1 MEFRRIKP
9 EDYKDIHALN
19 EKLGYSYD
27 GDKVYE
33 RIISILETGSDF
45 ITVAEDE
52 GRVVGYIHG
61 SPYETLYSDK
71 LVNIVALVVSDDYAD
86 NEEARQIYDV
96 FEARVRK
103 NGYCG
108 LRMTAN
114 VRRKNL
120 FKLLSQ
126 HGFKSHSDLKHYLK
140 YFD

>member
-9 EDYKDIHALN
+9 EDYKDIHVLN

-33 RIISILETGSDF
+33 RIISMLETGSGF
-45 ITVAEDE
+45 ITIAEDE
-52 GRVVGYIHG
+52 DRVVGCIHG
-61 SPYETLYSDK
+61 LPYETLYSDK
-71 LVNIVALVVSDDYAD
+71 LVNTVALVVSNDYAD
-86 NEEARQIYDV
+86 NGEVRQIYDV
-96 FEARVRK
+96 FEAGVRK
-103 NGYCG
+103 NGYYG

-114 VRRKNL
+114 VKRKNL

>member
-27 GDKVYE
+27 EDKVYE

-52 GRVVGYIHG
+52 GRVVGYIH
-61 SPYETLYSDK
+61 
-71 LVNIVALVVSDDYAD
+71 
-86 NEEARQIYDV
+86 EEVRQIYDV

>member
-61 SPYETLYSDK
+61 SPY
-71 LVNIVALVVSDDYAD
+71 
-86 NEEARQIYDV
+86 
-96 FEARVRK
+96 
-103 NGYCG
+103 
-108 LRMTAN
+108 
-114 VRRKNL
+114 
-120 FKLLSQ
+120 
-126 HGFKSHSDLKHYLK
+126 
-140 YFD
+140 

>member
-1 MEFRRIKP
+1 MVVAAGYLP
-9 EDYKDIHALN
+9 QN
-19 EKLGYSYD
+19 ELAD
-27 GDKVYE
+27 RLEQETDLEVFHVGDSKKV
-33 RIISILETGSDF
+33 
-45 ITVAEDE
+45 
-52 GRVVGYIHG
+52 
-61 SPYETLYSDK
+61 
-71 LVNIVALVVSDDYAD
+71 
-86 NEEARQIYDV
+86 RQIYDV

>member
-52 GRVVGYIHG
+52 GRVVIFTDRLMKHC
-61 SPYETLYSDK
+61 
-71 LVNIVALVVSDDYAD
+71 I
-86 NEEARQIYDV
+86 QISWSI
-96 FEARVRK
+96 
-103 NGYCG
+103 
-108 LRMTAN
+108 LW
-114 VRRKNL
+114 L
-120 FKLLSQ
+120 W
-126 HGFKSHSDLKHYLK
+126 
-140 YFD
+140 